1 MALELLLLVPVL
13 VLLTVFVLWAG
24 RGGRAALT
32 ADLAAEE
39 AATAAALC
47 CQEGSSGAAE
57 REALVEDML
66 DARPGLGFLCIG
78 GPRPDAPADDG
89 TGSDGFLRE
98 HWLEFA
104 PGRET
109 GGVGVL
115 GVQFLCES
123 DGAVAPLRGLFPT
136 VTFHGQATEVVQRE
150 ARLVVGFTDPRY
162 VAQEGPDSELVFTV
176 RVQPRLDVRVSFTYK
191 IVGEETTAEP
201 EDFGV
206 SDFAELDQF
215 DLNDEGDLVG
225 TVDID
230 PGQNSAKMRLPIF
243 DDNFYE
249 DNDKLVLELT
259 GVLPHPVQLD
269 TDHITA
275 VGEIT
280 DNDPQPHLFI
290 AGPDPLEEV
299 EGGTR
304 TSETTVTAGTL
315 TFKVRLRDET
325 NTTDAPSETAVSVDV
340 RLEDITT
347 TISGYEPDYEPVNT
361 TAYTWSDGRTTLT
374 FDPLEVTIDVVVKTL
389 DDTVGEDDETF
400 KVVLENPTGA
410 PLGSTTE
417 AVGTILDD
425 EVRVS
430 VASVEAEEG
439 DASTPGTLQFQVVLD
454 REPNADLTLE
464 YELVDPNPGLA
475 LDTAQR
481 GTPPS
486 CDAGDDYLDLDPTP
500 GTLDITWPHLDPLV
514 AVEVP
519 AVTICGDSVVEP
531 DETLWL
537 RMWVPS
543 RGEAVMEVDGG
554 AFGTILNDD
563 IAVISVDDETA
574 SEAPAGGTLTF
585 TVRAE
590 VDGLPAVLTED
601 VTVEYDIVG
610 HSGTDS
616 ATAIDDFRAPPPV
629 PLPDPPPDPRDLLSG
644 TLTFTVGGDTEIEV
658 PVDLL
663 VDYLPEDTETFHLVL
678 SSPSANAELFDRD
691 PDNAIDEPY
700 AVGTILDDPPRR
712 MSVDGFTGPEDS
724 TQEFTVSLD
733 MAPRTGETV
742 EVDYAITGGTG
753 AGEATEIV
761 DYEAGPGSAL
771 SGTLTFGPLDT
782 GRTVAVRLLPD
793 AVYDADETLRI
804 ALSNAQQ
811 AFLDSADTTATGT
824 INDVDP
830 PVLTVD
836 DPTALEGD
844 VITFEVTLER
854 GRTGED
860 VTVNYAVENRSAKE
874 CQVPPAILHPPA
886 RSQDCDPPT
895 GDYVPVAQGTLT
907 LNAANDTAT
916 VSVQTLT
923 DKIAENPET
932 LHLVLS
938 GHSPTHVALDKAVGV
953 GTIANVNPVV
963 VRVDNPRA
971 VEGENL
977 EFVISLVDDHG
988 DPVDQIIDDVT
999 VEYRTVNGTA
1009 RVRDDYL
1016 RRGVEHN
1023 WQSHRFRPG
1032 QATTR
1037 TVPVTTLTDNVDE
1050 DDETMA
1056 LILRVDPT
1064 NDRAV
1069 LGDAEGTGTIID
1081 RPPPDV
1087 RIDHPPAV
1095 REGDPVTFTV
1105 SLYDENDQLTSTSKT
1120 VTVEFATGDRT
1131 AQAGLDYV
1139 PLSGTVTFIPGDQT
1153 EPITVATLTDS
1164 IWEPEETFRVDLSQP
1179 ENAILDKAVGIGGIR
1194 PDCVDVNVD
1203 DQDNRPP
1210 VISVRDEQGPESSL
1224 RAVAWL
1230 TLSRPLCDPF
1240 SFTVRVVE
1248 GTTGSPATDD
1258 DFDFSPSL
1266 FSTAWGGRQHP
1277 ASLSEEPLFA
1287 ENHPFTTGMFGPL
1300 DDTLDEDDEYFYVE
1314 VAWHPTGM
1322 PPHYQNL
1329 GWARAT
1335 VTIIDDD
1342 DPPKLRISDAAALA
1356 GESMTFDVTLDAASG
1371 RTVEV
1376 DYRTVDVTADGGV
1389 DYDAV
1394 STWTTLTFAPGVE
1407 SLPITVLTASNSPGE
1422 TDDETFLVEL
1432 DNAVHAGIDDGVA
1445 VGTILAG
1452 AGPSLT
1458 IFDAA
1463 GDEGGIMSFPVRLGE
1478 PAAQVVTVDYA
1489 TVERTGSGAAEEG
1502 VDYQPDGGTLTFQV
1516 GDQEEFIDVT
1526 VEADSTDEPDETF
1539 LVELSNQTSGVSLA
1553 DASAVGT
1560 INGNVACVD
1569 RSTSSSQPMPTA
1581 TFSGTSASEDAGQ
1594 MTMTMTLT
1602 QPFCEP
1608 YNLFFHE
1615 WSSGT
1620 ATVNVDWAEP
1630 ASVRLPALDTAVD
1643 FHAVLFDDDL
1653 VEGDE
1658 SFRLRIWTGGS
1669 PGIRNLPEAYTR
1681 STIID
1686 DDVTTLQVPA
1696 VGETST
1702 TEGGFLSFVMR
1713 LDKPTE
1719 QTVTF
1724 DYETTDGSV
1733 PAATAGADYS
1743 PVQGTATIAPGELS
1757 VTVPVSTVEEALF
1770 EHDENVELRLSN
1782 LTGAEPDPGGDV
1794 AVGHIV
1800 NDDDPPAVS
1809 VSNPAADEGGVLVFE
1824 VTLDAPAGREA
1835 SVSFSTRDGPTTGGG
1850 ATADDDYEQSSGPL
1864 DFAAG
1869 ETAKTVSVQSL
1880 TDGETEGDE
1889 LFFLDLT
1896 SSVFGFDKD
1905 IGTGII
1911 RDVTPRRVSVSDA
1924 VVREGGV
1931 LNFVVGYDGTPVG
1944 RDITVAYSTVAVTAE
1959 AGADY
1964 SAAVESAPRVVRILA
1979 GRTSAVVGVPTE
1991 PDSLDED
1998 LEQLRLV
2005 LSDPVGAVLVGAGEA
2020 VGTIIDDDPE
2030 PLLSVDDPEAAE
2042 NGDGTPVVFTLRL
2055 SEESGRGVSVRY
2067 STLDGSATADDDY
2080 VPVLAVSD
2088 ERATIPAGAL
2098 TAQVEVTLV
2107 DDDVEE
2113 EVERFLLELSDPSN
2127 ARFGDS
2133 AGAATILDD
2142 DGPPQIL
2149 IDDAAATYE
2158 AAGASVSFPVR
2169 LSRADPDTAV
2179 TVDYA
2184 TEDATATAGDDYTH
2198 TSGTSGTSDPLTFAA
2213 GQTAATVTVDL
2224 VDDDIVEDT
2233 ETFRL
2238 RLSNPSSNATVGN
2251 DSAVATVLDDD
2262 ALPELSVSDAPVADE
2277 GAAATFSVELSRLSA
2292 QAVTV
2297 AYAAVTDPTA
2307 GDAAATSAQDF
2318 EAVAGTLTIPARST
2332 SATVTVPLPDD
2343 ALDEHAETFWLR
2355 LADPVGADILDGTGV
2370 GTIADDDPLPQL
2382 NIGDSGA
2389 TEGETIHFEVTLDT
2403 VSGRTVTL
2411 PWTTAPSLTGDP
2423 ASPTDDYI
2431 TASGTL
2437 TFGSGTTAVRIDI
2450 DTVDDEV
2457 SEPDETFQV
2466 QLGQPI
2472 NATVEDGV
2480 AVGAIIDDDGQPRIS
2495 ITGVEITE
2503 DDSPAIFVVTL
2514 SRTSSQT
2521 VTMDYFTTQDTAT
2534 AGDDYGTPAGE
2545 ATGTL
2550 VIPAGLDL
2558 GEISVFVVDDDV
2570 AEGTETFWVTLHNAQ
2585 NAVIAE
2591 GAGTAVGTILD
2602 DDVTRIAIGDA
2613 NAHEADGTIEFP
2625 VTLSSASD
2633 DPVTVRYTTFD
2644 GSATQPDDYTA
2655 ASATLTIAAQTTT
2668 ATIAVTLT
2676 DDPFGEDDES
2686 LLVRLSDLSAGVE
2699 IGDAEAIGVIIDDD
2713 SLPVFKGDPI
2723 DVGENEGTLTYTVT
2737 LSRPSDKEVSVDYRT
2752 VAKDSCGGPA
2762 QQPFT
2767 DVSGTLVFEPG
2778 AVVQTVDV
2786 PLVDNDRSC
2795 PGQLDFW
2802 QVQLELTNPVNAT
2815 VDDSIPLVAFIWDD
2829 EHVPRLGL
2837 EPRRE
2842 QAIESAGEVVFT
2854 IMMRRSDEVDVT
2866 IPYRAGKLSVLAQ
2879 TDAAFAQ
2886 GQFIG
2891 KNDATATD
2899 DFTAVTG
2906 IATIGAGRR
2915 STTISVPIVD
2925 DSVSERVE
2933 HFGLLLTLDGSEY
2946 RIDGVAH
2953 TALGSIVDDD
2963 GASLSVADI
2972 EVSEGAGSAFL
2983 RVVLDRPSTQLV
2995 TVQYVTADGTAVQP
3009 ADYAQAS
3016 GELRFEAGAVEAVA
3030 EVALVDDTVEESD
3043 ETFTL
3048 KLRGASG
3055 AVIPADGDTAV
3066 VTIRDNDG
3074 ADALPVLTVM
3084 DGSAPEQGPFGFDS
3098 ASFHY
3103 TLSKPSTDTITFDYR
3118 TIEAPWLGDRAA
3130 TARIDYQAG
3139 PGTVSI
3145 PPGDTE
3151 GQFSVNHVDDLIH
3164 EHDEMYMVWLS
3175 EPTNAVL
3182 GTNVVW
3188 GTILNDDAP
3197 PVPIVSIADATA
3209 SESDGFIEFELDLH
3223 EPGLNP
3229 ATVRYTTV
3237 VRHSEGE
3244 AAASPGDDYTHTE
3257 GRLPVPAGVTT
3268 VTIRVPIVSDSAD
3281 ELDET
3286 FLLELSEPEGLSLSK
3301 SSAVGTITDDDP
3313 GWVIDDRS
3321 VGEDAGSMVFTVTR
3335 DHTGTSTVTLNYTV
3349 TGASAMG
3356 GASCTAGVDYIT
3368 PSGSVTLQPPDTQA
3382 QITVTVCNDDVAEG
3396 SEALLIE
3403 LTGVPGRKLTGT
3415 GTIVAND

>member
-1 MALELLLLVPVL
+1 M
-13 VLLTVFVLWAG
+13 
-24 RGGRAALT
+24 
-32 ADLAAEE
+32 
-39 AATAAALC
+39 
-47 CQEGSSGAAE
+47 Q
-57 REALVEDML
+57 
-66 DARPGLGFLCIG
+66 
-78 GPRPDAPADDG
+78 
-89 TGSDGFLRE
+89 
-98 HWLEFA
+98 
-104 PGRET
+104 
-109 GGVGVL
+109 
-115 GVQFLCES
+115 
-123 DGAVAPLRGLFPT
+123 
-136 VTFHGQATEVVQRE
+136 
-150 ARLVVGFTDPRY
+150 
-162 VAQEGPDSELVFTV
+162 
-176 RVQPRLDVRVSFTYK
+176 
-191 IVGEETTAEP
+191 
-201 EDFGV
+201 
-206 SDFAELDQF
+206 
-215 DLNDEGDLVG
+215 
-225 TVDID
+225 
-230 PGQNSAKMRLPIF
+230 
-243 DDNFYE
+243 
-249 DNDKLVLELT
+249 
-259 GVLPHPVQLD
+259 
-269 TDHITA
+269 
-275 VGEIT
+275 
-280 DNDPQPHLFI
+280 
-290 AGPDPLEEV
+290 
-299 EGGTR
+299 
-304 TSETTVTAGTL
+304 
-315 TFKVRLRDET
+315 
-325 NTTDAPSETAVSVDV
+325 
-340 RLEDITT
+340 
-347 TISGYEPDYEPVNT
+347 
-361 TAYTWSDGRTTLT
+361 
-374 FDPLEVTIDVVVKTL
+374 
-389 DDTVGEDDETF
+389 
-400 KVVLENPTGA
+400 
-410 PLGSTTE
+410 
-417 AVGTILDD
+417 
-425 EVRVS
+425 
-430 VASVEAEEG
+430 
-439 DASTPGTLQFQVVLD
+439 
-454 REPNADLTLE
+454 
-464 YELVDPNPGLA
+464 
-475 LDTAQR
+475 
-481 GTPPS
+481 
-486 CDAGDDYLDLDPTP
+486 
-500 GTLDITWPHLDPLV
+500 
-514 AVEVP
+514 
-519 AVTICGDSVVEP
+519 
-531 DETLWL
+531 
-537 RMWVPS
+537 
-543 RGEAVMEVDGG
+543 
-554 AFGTILNDD
+554 
-563 IAVISVDDETA
+563 
-574 SEAPAGGTLTF
+574 
-585 TVRAE
+585 
-590 VDGLPAVLTED
+590 
-601 VTVEYDIVG
+601 YDIVG
-610 HSGTDS
+610 HSGTDP

-629 PLPDPPPDPRDLLSG
+629 PLPDPPPDPLDLLSG
-644 TLTFTVGGDTEIEV
+644 TLTFTAGGVAEIEV
-658 PVDLL
+658 PVEL
-663 VDYLPEDTETFHLVL
+663 VADYLPENPETFRLVL
-678 SSPSANAELFDRD
+678 SKPSANAELFDRD
-691 PDNAIDEPY
+691 PDNTTDEPY
-700 AVGTILDDPPRR
+700 AVGTIEDDPPPRL
-712 MSVDGFTGPEDS
+712 SVDGFTGPEDS
-724 TQEFTVSLD
+724 TQHFTVSLD
-733 MAPRTGETV
+733 IPPRDGETV
-742 EVDYAITGGTG
+742 EVDYVITGGTG
-753 AGEATEIV
+753 PGEATAGV
-761 DYEAGPGSAL
+761 DYEAGTGSAL
-771 SGTLTFGPLDT
+771 SGPLSFGAGDT
-782 GRTVAVRLLPD
+782 ERTVSVRLLPD
-793 AVYDADETLRI
+793 AVFDADETFTI
-804 ALSNAQQ
+804 ALSNAQR
-811 AFLDSADTTATGT
+811 AFLDSADTTAAGT

-844 VITFEVTLER
+844 MITFTVTLER
-854 GRTGED
+854 PRTGED
-860 VTVNYAVENRSAKE
+860 VTVDYAVENRSAKE
-874 CQVPPAILHPPA
+874 CQVPSGILDPPA
-886 RSQDCDPPT
+886 RSQDCEPPT
-895 GDYVPVAQGTLT
+895 GDYVPVAPAMLT
-907 LNAANDTAT
+907 LNAANRTAT

-963 VRVDNPRA
+963 VRINNPRA

-977 EFVISLVDDHG
+977 EFMISLVDDHG
-988 DPVDQIIDDVT
+988 VPVDQIIDDVT
-999 VEYRTVNGTA
+999 VEFRTVNGTA
-1009 RVRDDYL
+1009 RFRDDDYV
-1016 RRGVEHN
+1016 RWGFAHN
-1023 WQSHRFRPG
+1023 WESHTFTLG
-1032 QATTR
+1032 QATPH
-1037 TVPVTTLTDNVDE
+1037 TVAVTTLTDNEDE

-1056 LILRVDPT
+1056 LILRVDPN

-1105 SLYDENDQLTSTSKT
+1105 SLYDENDQLTSTSET

-1131 AQAGLDYV
+1131 AQAGLDYE
-1139 PLSGTVTFIPGDQT
+1139 PQSGTVTFIPGDQT

-1203 DQDNRPP
+1203 DQDNQPP
-1210 VISVRDEQGPESSL
+1210 VISVQDEQGPESSL

-1258 DFDFSPSL
+1258 DFGFSPSP

-1287 ENHPFTTGMFGPL
+1287 ENHPFTTGMIGPL

-1342 DPPKLRISDAAALA
+1342 DPSKLRISDAAALA

-1463 GDEGGIMSFPVRLGE
+1463 GDEGGIMSFPVRLSE

-1602 QPFCEP
+1602 QPFCQP

-1630 ASVRLPALDTAVD
+1630 ASVRLPSLDTAVD

-1658 SFRLRIWTGGS
+1658 YFRLRIWTGGS

-1686 DDVTTLQVPA
+1686 DDVATLQVPA

-1724 DYETTDGSV
+1724 DYGTTDGSV

-1757 VTVPVSTVEEALF
+1757 VTVPVSTVKEALF

-1782 LTGAEPDPGGDV
+1782 LTGAEPDPGGEV

-1800 NDDDPPAVS
+1800 NDDAPPAVS
-1809 VSNPAADEGGVLVFE
+1809 VSNPFVDEGGVLVFE
-1824 VTLDAPAGREA
+1824 VTLDAPAGREG

-1850 ATADDDYEQSSGPL
+1850 ATAGDDYEQTTAQSSGPL
-1864 DFAAG
+1864 DFTAG
-1869 ETAKTVSVQSL
+1869 ETAQTVSVESL

-1896 SSVFGFDKD
+1896 SSVFGFDKR
-1905 IGTGII
+1905 IGTGTI
-1911 RDVTPRRVSVSDA
+1911 RDVTLRRVSVSDA
-1924 VVREGGV
+1924 VVDEGGV
-1931 LNFVVGYDGTPVG
+1931 LGFVVGYDGPPAG
-1944 RDITVAYSTVAVTAE
+1944 RDVTVLYRTVALNAGV
-1959 AGADY
+1959 GADY
-1964 SAAVESAPRVVRILA
+1964 SDAVESVPGVVRILA
-1979 GRTSAVVGVPTE
+1979 GRTSAVVGVPTVQ
-1991 PDSLDED
+1991 DSLDED

-2030 PLLSVDDPEAAE
+2030 PLLSVDDPEATE
-2042 NGDGTPVVFTLRL
+2042 NGDGTPATFTLRL
-2055 SEESGRGVSVRY
+2055 SEVSGRGVSVRY
-2067 STLDGSATADDDY
+2067 STLDGSATADDY

-2088 ERATIPAGAL
+2088 ERATIPAGAR

-2113 EVERFLLELSDPSN
+2113 EVERFLLELSDPVN
-2127 ARFGDS
+2127 ASFGDS

-2149 IDDAAATYE
+2149 IDAAAATYE
-2158 AAGASVSFPVR
+2158 AASASVSFAVR
-2169 LSRADPDTAV
+2169 LSRADPADAV
-2179 TVDYA
+2179 TVDYV

-2198 TSGTSGTSDPLTFAA
+2198 TSETLTFAA
-2213 GQTAATVTVDL
+2213 GQTDKTVVVYL
-2224 VDDDIVEDT
+2224 VDDDVVEDT

-2251 DSAVATVLDDD
+2251 DSAVATIFDDD
-2262 ALPELSVSDAPVADE
+2262 ALPTLSVSDAPVAAE
-2277 GAAATFSVELSRLSA
+2277 GTAATFTVELSRPSA

-2307 GDAAATSAQDF
+2307 GDAAATPAQDF
-2318 EAVAGTLTIPARST
+2318 EAVAGTLTLAARST

-2370 GTIADDDPLPQL
+2370 GTIDDDDPPPQL

-2389 TEGETIHFEVTLDT
+2389 TESDTIRFTVTLDA
-2403 VSGRTVTL
+2403 VSGRTVTV

-2431 TASGTL
+2431 SASGTL
-2437 TFGSGTTAVRIDI
+2437 TFPSGTTAVNIDV

-2466 QLGQPI
+2466 QLGQPTG
-2472 NATVEDGV
+2472 ATVEDGI
-2480 AVGAIIDDDGQPRIS
+2480 AMGAIIDDDGLPRIS
-2495 ITGVEITE
+2495 IASVEITE

-2521 VTMDYFTTQDTAT
+2521 VTMDYFTTEDTAT

-2558 GEISVFVVDDDV
+2558 GEISVFVVDDGDP
-2570 AEGTETFWVTLHNAQ
+2570 EGTEAFWVTLHNAQ

-2591 GAGTAVGTILD
+2591 GAGAAVGTILD

-2655 ASATLTIAAQTTT
+2655 ASATLTIAAQATT

-2676 DDPFGEDDES
+2676 DDPFGEDAES
-2686 LLVRLSDLSAGVE
+2686 FLVRLSDLSAGVE
-2699 IGDAEAIGVIIDDD
+2699 IGDDEAIGVIIDDD
-2713 SLPVFKGDPI
+2713 GLPVFKGDPI

-2752 VAKDSCGGPA
+2752 VVKDSCGGPA

-2767 DVSGTLVFEPG
+2767 EVSGTLVFEPG

-2802 QVQLELTNPVNAT
+2802 QVHLELTNPVNAT
-2815 VDDSIPLVAFIWDD
+2815 VDDRIPLVAFIWDD

-2842 QAIESAGEVVFT
+2842 EAIESAGDVVFT
-2854 IMMRRSDEVDVT
+2854 IIMRRSDEVDVT

-2925 DSVSERVE
+2925 DSLSERVE
-2933 HFGLLLTLDGSEY
+2933 HFGLLLTLDNSEY

-2953 TALGSIVDDD
+2953 TALGTILDDD
-2963 GASLSVADI
+2963 GASLSVDDI

-2983 RVVLDRPSTQLV
+2983 RVILDRPSTQLV
-2995 TVQYVTADGTAVQP
+2995 TVQYVTADGTAAQP
-3009 ADYAQAS
+3009 ADYAEAS
-3016 GELRFEAGAVEAVA
+3016 GELRFEAGAVEAIA
-3030 EVALVDDTVEESD
+3030 EVALVDDTVDESA
-3043 ETFTL
+3043 EIFTL

-3055 AVIPADGDTAV
+3055 AVISADGDTAA

-3074 ADALPVLTVM
+3074 DDARPVLTVM
-3084 DGSAPEQGPFGFDS
+3084 DGSAPEQGPVGFDS
-3098 ASFHY
+3098 ASFRY

-3118 TIEAPWLGDRAA
+3118 TIDAPWLGDRAA

-3139 PGTVSI
+3139 RGTVSI

-3209 SESDGFIEFELDLH
+3209 AESDGFIEFELDLH
-3223 EPGLNP
+3223 QPGLNP
-3229 ATVRYTTV
+3229 ATVRYTTR
-3237 VRHSEGE
+3237 VRHSEGD
-3244 AAASPGDDYTHTE
+3244 AAASPGDDYTHTT
-3257 GRLPVPAGVTT
+3257 GLLPVPAGVTT
-3268 VTIRVPIVSDSAD
+3268 LTIRVPIISDSAD
-3281 ELDET
+3281 EEPNET

-3321 VGEDAGSMVFTVTR
+3321 VREDAGSMAFTVTR
-3335 DHTGTSTVTLNYTV
+3335 DHTSTSAVTLNYTV
-3349 TGASAMG
+3349 TAASAMG
-3356 GASCTAGVDYIT
+3356 GESCTAGVDYIA
-3368 PSGSVTLQPPDTQA
+3368 PSGSVTLQPSDTQA

-3396 SEALLIE
+3396 SEAVLIE

-3415 GTIVAND
+3415 GTIVDND